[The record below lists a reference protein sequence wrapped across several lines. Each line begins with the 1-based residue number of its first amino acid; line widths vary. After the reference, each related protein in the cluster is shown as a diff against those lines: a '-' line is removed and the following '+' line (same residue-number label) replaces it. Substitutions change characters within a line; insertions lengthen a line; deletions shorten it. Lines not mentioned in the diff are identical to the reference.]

1 MMPTMSLVVGYLRK
15 HCEPC
20 GFEQLTQE
28 VCGLF
33 PSPGKG
39 LLNAEFYVAD
49 ARKRYYFEFIE
60 AAAGASGGPAMSH
73 QAAIVLIQGDEVI
86 TLISCR
92 GGAGDIWESF
102 MLPVGKVA
110 NVAFRARAGRR

>member
-60 AAAGASGGPAMSH
+60 AAAGASGAG
-73 QAAIVLIQGDEVI
+73 Q
-86 TLISCR
+86 
-92 GGAGDIWESF
+92 GGAEGGHGAEESDVWWASTATISG
-102 MLPVGKVA
+102 VGGCSA
-110 NVAFRARAGRR
+110 A

>member
-1 MMPTMSLVVGYLRK
+1 MMPTMSLVVGYMRK

-20 GFEQLTQE
+20 GFEQLTEE
-28 VCGLF
+28 VRGLF

-39 LLNAEFYVAD
+39 LLSAEFYVAD

-60 AAAGASGGPAMSH
+60 VAGAAGRPAMSH
-73 QAAIVLIQGDEVI
+73 PANIVLIQGDEVI
-86 TLISCR
+86 ALISCR

-110 NVAFRARAGRR
+110 YVAFRARAGRR

>member
-1 MMPTMSLVVGYLRK
+1 MSLVVGYLRK

-60 AAAGASGGPAMSH
+60 HECKMEEPAM
-73 QAAIVLIQGDEVI
+73 AAIVLIQGDEVI

-110 NVAFRARAGRR
+110 YVAFRARAGRR